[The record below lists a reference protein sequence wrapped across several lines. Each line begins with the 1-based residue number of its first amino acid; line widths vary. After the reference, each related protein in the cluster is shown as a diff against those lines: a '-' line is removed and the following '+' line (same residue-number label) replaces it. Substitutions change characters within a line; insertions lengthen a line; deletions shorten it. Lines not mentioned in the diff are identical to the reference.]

1 MERRR
6 KKKERTRLHNDGRE
20 IDFRDEQHTHAH
32 KHRPSKKNICYR
44 EGEHAHIHA
53 RAFVR
58 SALFLSEQRAT
69 SERRE
74 ERKKKKTRSSNSNE
88 GKQPSKR
95 TLSLYFVLDEK
106 IEQQG

>member
-1 MERRR
+1 MNNIRA
-6 KKKERTRLHNDGRE
+6 
-20 IDFRDEQHTHAH
+20 HTHIT
-32 KHRPSKKNICYR
+32 SKKNICYR
-44 EGEHAHIHA
+44 EREGEHAHTHA
-53 RAFVR
+53 RLC
-58 SALFLSEQRAT
+58 ALHSFLSEQRAT

-74 ERKKKKTRSSNSNE
+74 KKETRSSNSNE

>member
-1 MERRR
+1 MNNI
-6 KKKERTRLHNDGRE
+6 RT
-20 IDFRDEQHTHAH
+20 HTH
-32 KHRPSKKNICYR
+32 RTSKKNICYRER

-58 SALFLSEQRAT
+58 SALFFLRAT
-69 SERRE
+69 GDERK
-74 ERKKKKTRSSNSNE
+74 RKKKETRSSNSNE

>member
-53 RAFVR
+53 RALY
-58 SALFLSEQRAT
+58 ALHSFSPSNGRRAK
-69 SERRE
+69 E
-74 ERKKKKTRSSNSNE
+74 EKKEKKKKTRSSNSNE

-95 TLSLYFVLDEK
+95 TLSLYVVLDEK